1 MEQQIFFEL
10 AIFIIAII
18 GGSIRSVIG
27 LGGALIITPLL
38 TTVLGVSIHHAI
50 GASLVAI
57 ICTSTSTSI
66 VSLRSHGYTK
76 EKLGLFLALATAI
89 GSIFGA
95 KIAIMLQS
103 KVLFIIFGGILI
115 FVAILS
121 FFRKQQSISDTDI
134 KISKMA
140 DRLQLNDSININGIE
155 EKYNVQRPILGFLG
169 MSGAGFISGLLG
181 IGAGAF
187 KVIAMDNIM
196 KIPFKVSASTSNFIM
211 GVTAFA
217 ATSTYYFAGYID
229 SLITLPVALGTL
241 LGSMIGSKLMP
252 HISTKVLRMTFFVVI
267 ILAAIQMLAK
277 GLF

>member
-1 MEQQIFFEL
+1 MDQHIFFEL
-10 AIFIIAII
+10 AIFIIAIV
-18 GGSIRSVIG
+18 GGSIGSIIG

-38 TTVLGVSIHHAI
+38 TTVLGISIHHAI

-57 ICTSTSTSI
+57 ICTLTSI

-103 KVLFIIFGGILI
+103 KSLFIIFGGILI
-115 FVAILS
+115 FVEILS
-121 FFRKQQSISDTDI
+121 FFKKEPSISDEND

-140 DRLQLNDSININGIE
+140 DRLQLNDSINVNGIN
-155 EKYNVQRPILGFLG
+155 EKYNVQKPLLGFLG
-169 MSGAGFISGLLG
+169 MSGAGFIGGLLG

-196 KIPFKVSASTSNFIM
+196 RVPFKVSASTSNFIM
-211 GVTAFA
+211 IYPVNLGQFT
-217 ATSTYYFAGYID
+217 TSF
-229 SLITLPVALGTL
+229 S
-241 LGSMIGSKLMP
+241 
-252 HISTKVLRMTFFVVI
+252 I
-267 ILAAIQMLAK
+267 IYSN
-277 GLF
+277 

>member
-1 MEQQIFFEL
+1 MDQEILFGL
-10 AIFIIAII
+10 AIFIISIL
-18 GGSIRSVIG
+18 GGSVGSIIG

-38 TTVLGVSIHHAI
+38 STVLGISIHHAI

-57 ICTSTSTSI
+57 ICTSTSTSV
-66 VSLRSHGYTK
+66 VSLKSHGYTK

-95 KIAIMLQS
+95 KLAIMLQS
-103 KVLFIIFGGILI
+103 KALFIIFGGVLI
-115 FVAILS
+115 AVAILS
-121 FFRKQQSISDTDI
+121 FFKKEQILPEEHCKTS
-134 KISKMA
+134 KIA
-140 DRLQLNDSININGIE
+140 DKLQLNDSVNVNGIN

-169 MSGAGFISGLLG
+169 MSGAGFIGGLLG

-196 KIPFKVSASTSNFIM
+196 RVPFKVSASTSNFIM
-211 GVTAFA
+211 GITAFA

-252 HISTKVLRMTFFVVI
+252 YIPTNILKITFFVVI
-267 ILAAIQMLAK
+267 ILAALQMLAK
-277 GLF
+277 GIF

>member
-1 MEQQIFFEL
+1 MDQQVFFEL
-10 AIFIIAII
+10 AIFIIAIV
-18 GGSIRSVIG
+18 GGSIGSIIG

-38 TTVLGVSIHHAI
+38 STVLGVSIHHAI

-57 ICTSTSTSI
+57 ICTSTSTSV
-66 VSLRSHGYTK
+66 VSLKSHGFTK

-95 KIAIMLQS
+95 KLAIMLQS
-103 KVLFIIFGGILI
+103 KSLFIIFGGILI
-115 FVAILS
+115 VVAILS
-121 FFRKQQSISDTDI
+121 FFKKELPLPEENFKTS
-134 KISKMA
+134 KIA
-140 DRLQLNDSININGIE
+140 DKLQLNDSVNVNGID
-155 EKYNVQRPILGFLG
+155 EKYNLQRPILGFLG
-169 MSGAGFISGLLG
+169 MSGAGFIGGLLG

-196 KIPFKVSASTSNFIM
+196 RVPFKVSASTSNFIM
-211 GVTAFA
+211 GITAFA

-252 HISTKVLRMTFFVVI
+252 YIPTNILKITFFVVI
-267 ILAAIQMLAK
+267 ILAALQMLAK
-277 GLF
+277 GIF